1 MRRTRAVGV
10 LLVGLLMPGIGVQAH
25 TGGTVGGFE
34 NPESAPWDGVSGA
47 FYVSNIG
54 PGPIN
59 PLGREPDG
67 YLSKISAAGY
77 LETARWVTG
86 LRSPKGIHRRGDD
99 LLVADVGQLVVIDV
113 AGARIRATIDL
124 DGIGAVF
131 PNDVTVDGRSGDAYV
146 SDTGRN
152 AIYRLPAG
160 ASTAEAWLQSD
171 ALDGPNGLF
180 VDGDT
185 LMVASYGQDPDGSGP
200 TARSPGR
207 LLAVDLATKA
217 VRPFRDMA
225 PLGNL
230 DGLEKLGSDWIV
242 TGSDRIWRVTP
253 DGQPTE
259 LAQVANAADLGL
271 RRGDA
276 VAAVP
281 TLSDNTVQFVTV
293 GGAGGGAQPPPA
305 GAGSSRR
312 AGGPRR
318 VR

>member
-1 MRRTRAVGV
+1 MFIVA
-10 LLVGLLMPGIGVQAH
+10 LLVGLVAPGVPAGAH
-25 TGGTVGGFE
+25 TGGSLKGFE
-34 NPESAPWDGVSGA
+34 NPESAPWDTATGA

-67 YLSKISAAGY
+67 YLSKVSAAGS
-77 LETARWVTG
+77 LDAAKWVTG
-86 LRSPKGIHRRGDD
+86 LRSPKGIHRWGDD

-113 AGARIRATIDL
+113 AGAKIRRTIDL
-124 DGIGAVF
+124 DRLGAKF
-131 PNDVTVDGRSGDAYV
+131 PNDVTVEDRTGDAYV
-146 SDTGRN
+146 SDTGAN

-160 ASTAEAWLQSD
+160 ASAAEVWLESD
-171 ALDGPNGLF
+171 KLDGPNGVFL
-180 VDGDT
+180 DGNT
-185 LMVASYGQDPDGSGP
+185 LMVASYGQDPDGDGP
-200 TARSPGR
+200 VARAPGR

-217 VRPFRDMA
+217 IRPLGDMA

-242 TGSDRIWRVTP
+242 TGSDRVWKVTP
-253 DGQPTE
+253 DGQATE

-271 RRGDA
+271 RRGDR

-281 TLSDNTVQFVTV
+281 TLSDNTLEFVTIA
-293 GGAGGGAQPPPA
+293 GGAGGAQPPPA

-312 AGGPRR
+312 ADGPRR

>member
-1 MRRTRAVGV
+1 VRRIFVVA
-10 LLVGLLMPGIGVQAH
+10 LLVGLVAPGIPAGAH
-25 TGGTVGGFE
+25 TGGTVKGFE
-34 NPESAPWDGVSGA
+34 NPESAPWDPVTGK

-67 YLSKISAAGY
+67 YLSKVSAAGF
-77 LETARWVTG
+77 LETAKWVTG
-86 LRSPKGIHRRGDD
+86 LRSPKGIHRWGDD

-113 AGARIRATIDL
+113 AGAKIRRTIDL
-124 DGIGAVF
+124 DGLGAKF
-131 PNDVTVDGRSGDAYV
+131 PNDVTVDDRTGDAYV

-160 ASTAEAWLQSD
+160 ASAAEVWLESD
-171 ALDGPNGLF
+171 KLDGPNGVFL
-180 VDGDT
+180 DGGT
-185 LMVASYGQDPDGSGP
+185 LMVASYGQDPDGDGP
-200 TARSPGR
+200 AARAPGR

-217 VRPFRDMA
+217 IHPLGDMA

-242 TGSDRIWRVTP
+242 TGSDRVWKVTP
-253 DGQPTE
+253 DGKATE
-259 LAQVANAADLGL
+259 LAKVANAADLGL
-271 RRGDA
+271 RRGDG

-293 GGAGGGAQPPPA
+293 GDGGGGAQPPPA

-312 AGGPRR
+312 AGAPRQ